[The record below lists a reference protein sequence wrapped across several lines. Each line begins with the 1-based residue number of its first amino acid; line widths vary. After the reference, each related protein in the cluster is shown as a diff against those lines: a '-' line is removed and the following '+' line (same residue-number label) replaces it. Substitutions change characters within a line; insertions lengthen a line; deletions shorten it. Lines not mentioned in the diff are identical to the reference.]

1 MTHRNFVA
9 ESDSSC
15 CNITNAAAAAA
26 AGNSCMQPCDAQGKQ
41 ALYRLTTYSITP
53 TADGLQKSL
62 LGCAKAAGSKSHLNA
77 MFFPLKWWA
86 SYLLLCI
93 ALQQP
98 AACASQWETVHETSS
113 NVWGGRR
120 TPPVR

>member
-1 MTHRNFVA
+1 
-9 ESDSSC
+9 
-15 CNITNAAAAAA
+15 
-26 AGNSCMQPCDAQGKQ
+26 MQPCDAEGKH
-41 ALYRLTTYSITP
+41 AFHRLTNYSIKP
-53 TADGLQKSL
+53 TADGSQNSL
-62 LGCAKAAGSKSHLNA
+62 LECAKAAGSKSHPDA
-77 MFFPLKWWA
+77 MLFFPLKVWA

-98 AACASQWETVHETSS
+98 AARASQWETVHETSS

>member
-1 MTHRNFVA
+1 MTHRHAADLVA
-9 ESDSSC
+9 
-15 CNITNAAAAAA
+15 TLQMLRTAAVLHATLRC
-26 AGNSCMQPCDAQGKQ
+26 GTQQ
-41 ALYRLTTYSITP
+41 APYRLTTYSITP
-53 TADGLQKSL
+53 TADGSQKSL
-62 LGCAKAAGSKSHLNA
+62 LGCAKAAGRKSHPDA
-77 MFFPLKWWA
+77 MLFFPLKVWA

-98 AACASQWETVHETSS
+98 AARASQWETLHETSS

>member
-1 MTHRNFVA
+1 MLQLL
-9 ESDSSC
+9 SLQC
-15 CNITNAAAAAA
+15 
-26 AGNSCMQPCDAQGKQ
+26 CMQPCDAEGKH
-41 ALYRLTTYSITP
+41 AFHRLTNYSIKP
-53 TADGLQKSL
+53 TADGSQNSL
-62 LGCAKAAGSKSHLNA
+62 LECAKAAGSKSHPDA
-77 MFFPLKWWA
+77 MLFFPLKVWA

-98 AACASQWETVHETSS
+98 AARASQWETVHETSS